1 MGLFG
6 FDVSRTKKFT
16 ENEVN
21 DLMKSVESRFMET
34 LKIANLQGLSTGP
47 YAANVTT
54 DKALSLSAVWACVK
68 LLSDT
73 FASLPFHI
81 YRENEEGKLIIP
93 HNVSN
98 LIKKQPTEY
107 TTSYVWH
114 QLGMSKLL
122 LDGNFICWIE
132 RNDVSGK
139 PTKLVPILNEFKIVT
154 VENELFYKFK
164 YNDQTETIPERD
176 IFHVKGFTDDGLYG
190 KSLIAAHRDMLS
202 IGVSSQKASKDFYE
216 KGAKMD
222 GYLSTDSVLKEDT
235 YKRVKDSFNSRNEE
249 RVPLLDGGLKFYQL
263 KLNPQDAQYIESRK
277 FTELDIARIFRVPPH
292 MIGIM
297 DRATW
302 SNVEAMGIEFSKYTM
317 LPLCT
322 NWEQEINKKLLTERE
337 KEDHY
342 CRYNLEGLMRGD
354 MKTRYESY
362 KVAIQ
367 NGFKSINE
375 VRALEDM
382 NPIEGGDKHFV
393 QGNNMVDINSMESI
407 TDTEDNNDEEN
418 GTEE

>member
-6 FDVSRTKKFT
+6 FEVSRAKKFT

-54 DKALSLSAVWACVK
+54 DKALSLSAVWGCVK

-81 YRENEEGKLIIP
+81 YRENEDGKVIIP

-122 LDGNFICWIE
+122 LDGNYVCWIE
-132 RNDVSGK
+132 RNDTNGR
-139 PTKLVPILNEFKIVT
+139 PTKLVPILTPFKIVT
-154 VENELFYKFK
+154 VQNELFYKFT
-164 YNDQTETIPERD
+164 YNDKEEVVPERD

-190 KSLIAAHRDMLS
+190 KSLISAHRDMLS

-337 KEDHY
+337 KTDHY
-342 CRYNLEGLMRGD
+342 SRYNLEGLMRGD

-393 QGNNMVDINSMESI
+393 QGNNMVDINSMESL
-407 TDTEDNNDEEN
+407 TDENN
-418 GTEE
+418 GTEEQQ